1 MCSTWNIFFVSYY
14 NQLVMINLNQYKRLD
29 ARNKCIDPLVGAAA
43 IGAGAGLLS
52 GFGNLLSGNSANKT
66 NYKIMKE
73 QNKFNAEE
81 AKKQRDWQES
91 MYNRYESASA
101 QSAQYRA
108 AGLNSQLMGIQNGS
122 VGQGSSASAAESA
135 QMNPLDMGFV
145 GQAAKTG
152 VDMYSEL
159 QNAKLQESQEDVN
172 KSIEALNKAN
182 TMKARNESENTF
194 YINRLLEKSLHLKID
209 QEYLRT
215 SIMRFE
221 NTSAEYQAAKMKFE
235 ALEMSP
241 ARLDNMVASTYQFM
255 AGAYKDVADGKLTYK
270 KCEDIVKQWGYKQLQ
285 LDLEAERNDI
295 MKESNEIQKD
305 LNNSIIRHNDAL
317 TAVEYQKLWE
327 MKKWNPRLYTK
338 QIQNLG
344 KQGLQIDA
352 NIELMG
358 SMATFYESGAF
369 RNYAGTTLF
378 GGEVG
383 YDMYQDMY
391 GTKDPITERMERTK
405 ERFNRAGE
413 FTGSETT
420 KQTRTKPR
428 TNKKTGKGF
437 GRSRARGRR
446 R

>member
-1 MCSTWNIFFVSYY
+1 MISPNQNIGF
-14 NQLVMINLNQYKRLD
+14 N
-29 ARNKCIDPLVGAAA
+29 ARTRYVIDPLIGGAA

-52 GFGNLLSGNSANKT
+52 GIGNLITGNSANKT

-91 MYNRYESASA
+91 IYNRYESAPA

-108 AGLNSQLMGIQNGS
+108 AGLNPQLVGIQNGS
-122 VGQGSSASAAESA
+122 VGQGATASAAESA
-135 QMNPLDMGFV
+135 HMQPLDMGFV

-152 VDMYSEL
+152 VDMYSQL

-182 TMKARNESENTF
+182 ENKSRTESENMF
-194 YINRLLEKSLHLKID
+194 YINRILEKTLHLKID

-215 SIMRFE
+215 SIMRFQ
-221 NTSAEYQAAKMKFE
+221 NTSAEYQAAQMKFE

-255 AGAYKDVADGKLTYK
+255 AGAYKDVADGKMSYK
-270 KCEDIVKQWGYKQLQ
+270 KCEDIIKQWGFRQLQ
-285 LDLEAERNDI
+285 LDLESERNKI
-295 MKESNEIQKD
+295 LKEGNEIQRD
-305 LNNSIIRHNDAL
+305 LNKSIIRHNDAL
-317 TAVEYQKLWE
+317 TATEYQKLWE
-327 MKKWNPRLYTK
+327 MKKWNPRLYSK

-358 SMATFYESGAF
+358 SMAAFYESGAF
-369 RNYAGTTLF
+369 RNYVGTTMN
-378 GGEVG
+378 GVDIG
-383 YDMYQDMY
+383 YDTYQDMV
-391 GTKDPITERMERTK
+391 GGNDPIQDRIERTK
-405 ERFNRAGE
+405 ERFNRNGE

-420 KQTRTKPR
+420 RQTRS
-428 TNKKTGKGF
+428 
-437 GRSRARGRR
+437 RSRSRR
-446 R
+446 RTRRTGNGFKKGIKKLSRGIKGMKGIRL